1 MKREN
6 QTPTPLVELSGGG
19 EEMSPLQDSGNLIS
33 QPFDAFVNNKKK
45 CTKEQDVIIFKSH

>member
-33 QPFDAFVNNKKK
+33 EPFDAFVNNKKK